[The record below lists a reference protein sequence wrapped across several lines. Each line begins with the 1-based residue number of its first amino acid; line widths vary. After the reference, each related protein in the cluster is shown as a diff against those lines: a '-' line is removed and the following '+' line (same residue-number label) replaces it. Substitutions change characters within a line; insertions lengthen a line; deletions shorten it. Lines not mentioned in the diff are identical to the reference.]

1 MRDGL
6 FFTAH
11 PRLAPSD
18 HLKKT
23 DGKGRKT
30 ERDRNREKEGHAL
43 PCRKVAH
50 SGLPRWGPGLLF
62 RAVGRRALTAA
73 PPEAGPVPPALP
85 LVPSPVLPGR
95 VHTSGSSMISHP
107 APCTV
112 SPSTGRRSPLSSA
125 RSSGPGAGPT
135 WSVFVTQ
142 TRVDGCEGT
151 RVASGARRP
160 SGGVERVGRPGQNGR
175 QQVPCPCAL
184 VWSA

>member
-85 LVPSPVLPGR
+85 LVPSPVLPGS

-142 TRVDGCEGT
+142 TRVDGCEET

-160 SGGVERVGRPGQNGR
+160 SGGVERVGRSGQNGR